1 MKDIACKKCSWKD
14 KCDGNKQQCRVDVFI
29 DDFCKKCDFW
39 NTESLICMFGEL
51 DCDDPDRRKCR
62 EFLGLKIVRKNKMKI
77 LEGILNLLKKILGI
91 KSPSKGEIK

>member
-1 MKDIACKKCSWKD
+1 MKDISCKKCSWKD

-39 NTESLICMFGEL
+39 NTEPQICMFGEL

-62 EFLGLKIVRKNKMKI
+62 EFLGLKEEEN
-77 LEGILNLLKKILGI
+77 E
-91 KSPSKGEIK
+91 SYD